1 MPRTKRF
8 VPASSSATFNST
20 FQIET
25 AACSS
30 AALDFAHTLFAPMHY
45 TAGYAYP
52 LIVWLH
58 GRGSDERQLQRVMP
72 LISMRNFVAVAPRGL
87 RVTVAAQPEKE
98 GFGWEQADDHISQAE
113 QRVFEAV
120 EMTGRKL
127 HIEPRR
133 VFLVGFDRG
142 GTMAFRLA
150 MNHPERF
157 AGVVSI
163 DGAFPSGRTPFGKL
177 VSARRLGM
185 FLITGRGSS
194 EYPADEVCENLRLFH
209 SAGLS
214 VTLRQYPCGH
224 KLTPQ
229 MLADVNRWIIEQ
241 ITPPPSQTAESSDNC
256 VADDR
261 FG

>member
-1 MPRTKRF
+1 MPRTRHF
-8 VPASSSATFNST
+8 VSASSSHSIKSN
-20 FQIET
+20 FQIDS
-25 AACSS
+25 ASCSS

-45 TAGYAYP
+45 AAGYAYP

-58 GRGSDERQLQRVMP
+58 GRGNDERQLQRVMP

-87 RVTVAAQPEKE
+87 RVTLADPETE
-98 GFGWEQADDHISQAE
+98 GFGWEQVDDHIAQAE

-127 HIEPRR
+127 HIAPRR
-133 VFLVGFDRG
+133 VFLVGFDCG

-163 DGAFPSGRTPFGKL
+163 DGSFPSGRTPFGKL
-177 VSARRLGM
+177 ASARRLGV

-229 MLADVNRWIIEQ
+229 MLADINRWIMEQ
-241 ITPPPSQTAESSDNC
+241 ITPPPSQTAESSDDC

>member
-8 VPASSSATFNST
+8 VAVSSAQTLSST
-20 FQIET
+20 LQLDS

-30 AALDFAHTLFAPMHY
+30 AALEFAHTLFAPMHY

-58 GRGSDERQLQRVMP
+58 GRGNDERQLQRVMP

-87 RVTVAAQPEKE
+87 RVSVSDQPEKE
-98 GFGWEQADDHISQAE
+98 GFGWQQADDHIAQAE

-120 EMTGRKL
+120 EMAGRKL
-127 HIEPRR
+127 HIAPRR
-133 VFLVGFDRG
+133 VFLVGFDCG

-163 DGAFPSGRTPFGKL
+163 DGPFPSGRTPFGKL
-177 VSARRLGM
+177 VSARRLGV
-185 FLITGRGSS
+185 FLITGRGSR

-209 SAGLS
+209 AAGLS
-214 VTLRQYPCGH
+214 VTLRQYPGGH

-229 MLADVNRWIIEQ
+229 MLADVNRWIIDQ
-241 ITPPPSQTAESSDNC
+241 ITPPPSQTAESSDDC
-256 VADDR
+256 LADDC